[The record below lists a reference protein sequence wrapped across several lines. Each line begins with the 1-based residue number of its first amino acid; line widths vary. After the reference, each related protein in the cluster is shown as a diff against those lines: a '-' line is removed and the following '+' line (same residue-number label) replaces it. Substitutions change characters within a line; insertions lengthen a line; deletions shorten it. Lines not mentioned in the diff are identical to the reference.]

1 MKCTEDQ
8 VPRFRGSQGYLDCR
22 AIAHFTYKND
32 FGSLTQRCAEPVRV
46 TVKVLAEF
54 ALVKGGFARW
64 MDEFDWIFQRHNVH
78 RLSFVNL
85 IEQRRQ
91 GGGFAAASCARD
103 QNQSG
108 FFFRNFS

>member
-1 MKCTEDQ
+1 MKGTEDQ

-54 ALVKGGFARW
+54 ALVKGCFARG
-64 MDEFDWIFQRHNVH
+64 MDEFDWIFQRHHVH
-78 RLSFVNL
+78 RGGFANL
-85 IEQRRQ
+85 TEQRSQ
-91 GGGFAAASCARD
+91 GGGFAAPSRAR
-103 QNQSG
+103 
-108 FFFRNFS
+108 